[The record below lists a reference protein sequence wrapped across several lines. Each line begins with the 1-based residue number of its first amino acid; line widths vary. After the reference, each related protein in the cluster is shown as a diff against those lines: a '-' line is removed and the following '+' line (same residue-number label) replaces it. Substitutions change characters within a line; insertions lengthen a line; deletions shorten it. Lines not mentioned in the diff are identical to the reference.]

1 MTSEQK
7 LTADELKKV
16 ASMIDG
22 IILNQQYLDPDGDG
36 ANFSMLMFELH
47 NKRFNLPGVT
57 MDDFKPYLQ
66 KSFSEEVIDELNQQI
81 GCISGL
87 VYELKTNPREYLP
100 EF

>member
-1 MTSEQK
+1 MTSDQK

-16 ASMIDG
+16 ASVIDG
-22 IILNQQYLDPDGDG
+22 IILNQQHLDPDGDG
-36 ANFSMLMFELH
+36 DNFSMLMFELH

-66 KSFSEEVIDELNQQI
+66 KSFSKEVIDELNQQI

-87 VYELKTNPREYLP
+87 VFASKTNPREYLP